1 MVRTPSV
8 VLSGSS
14 GSPQAHP
21 VTDAEVGLQGRDVPQ
36 AVVMLL
42 FGHSALA
49 LLPAFG
55 HSALAL

>member
-1 MVRTPSV
+1 M
-8 VLSGSS
+8 
-14 GSPQAHP
+14 
-21 VTDAEVGLQGRDVPQ
+21 PQ

-55 HSALAL
+55 HSALVNRPGSGGGTEATGEWFDASTEEVSERVA